1 MKWWYLTNFG
11 TSKITVVPARGPHLS
26 HSGVAFLVMME
37 NFIRTSFDQ
46 SNLISAATSVH
57 QSSLQHCLH
66 ANVQY
71 GTCPGNCKMILPHIL
86 CIFQYYYFYRLR
98 L

>member
-46 SNLISAATSVH
+46 SNLISAATSV
-57 QSSLQHCLH
+57 LH
-66 ANVQY
+66 INPLYSIAYMQMFSMELAQVLV
-71 GTCPGNCKMILPHIL
+71 K
-86 CIFQYYYFYRLR
+86 
-98 L
+98 